1 MKSFKAFLNNLW
13 LYFSLVVTFYCAN
26 LLFAQGAGNSIL
38 FDGSNDYIQ
47 ISDAASLDISSNLT
61 MSAWVKVNSTSYS
74 NAGDNFDDNSIDLN
88 KWTAFVNGN
97 YSVEE
102 NYQNLRITLG
112 NNSSYSIAG
121 YISQNKFYLDGDFD
135 IKVHIDNS
143 GISQPTGYDW
153 ENTAFQINSTD
164 GKYWK
169 FWVSICCNGP
179 NDLRY
184 QTEASDDGHDFS
196 SLTSTDLTVRFVRS
210 GSTITCYGYD
220 VNTEEYTR
228 TFTNT
233 TSSEPVYISMF
244 NQSSGNFTGT
254 TLFDDFVV
262 SAGNVIATLAGKET
276 NGYGISASPTK
287 IVTQIIETYIT
298 KDVTLGTGW
307 NHIAVTY
314 DNSNQKLYLNGV
326 LLSTLSQTGSIPTGA
341 KDLFFG
347 ELLSG
352 NLDEIRIWDVALTQA
367 QIQEM
372 MCKKITSSNLPTGV
386 AWSNLKGYWRMD
398 ETSGTTAAD
407 QTANSNTGTLVNGV
421 SWQTS
426 GAPIGDISAYNYS
439 SPTSVSLAHSDGDS
453 FTVNNI
459 TGSPDGVQIYRVNE
473 APNVTAAPGNITQLF
488 TSRYF
493 GVYVIGGSSPTYTFT
508 YNYNGNPDI
517 GSWENYQD
525 LAKRSNNS
533 TTSWTEANATLNTSS
548 KTLTLTG
555 QTGTEYIDGKENTEQ
570 PVEIICFTAKAINE
584 GIMLNWQTA
593 TEVNNYGFEIERSLF
608 TATPVKTWEKIGFVE
623 GHGNS
628 NAPNDYT
635 FVDTSTPLSTSLI
648 NYRLK
653 QIDFDG
659 AFEYSDIV
667 KIENN
672 LPKEYSLNQNYPNP
686 FNPST
691 TISYGLPFESKVKV
705 EIFNILGQRV
715 DMIANG
721 VESAGVHSTLW
732 DAGHLASG
740 IYIIRINATSVNGN
754 NNFTKAIKM
763 ILMK

>member
-1 MKSFKAFLNNLW
+1 MGAIMKTIRTFSNNLW
-13 LYFSLVVTFYCAN
+13 LYFFLVVIFYCTN
-26 LLFAQGAGNSIL
+26 LLFAQGAGNSTL
-38 FDGSNDYIQ
+38 FDGNNDYIQ

-74 NAGDNFDDNSIDLN
+74 NASDNFDDNSIDLN

-97 YSVEE
+97 YYVEE
-102 NYQNLRITLG
+102 KYQNLRITLG

-143 GISQPTGYDW
+143 GISQPTGNDW

-169 FWVSICCNGP
+169 VWVSICCNGP
-179 NDLRY
+179 NDVRY
-184 QTEASDDGHDFS
+184 QTQATSDSHDNS
-196 SLTSTDLTVRFVRS
+196 GLTSTDLTVRFVRS

-220 VNTEEYTR
+220 VNTEEYSR
-228 TFTNT
+228 TFTT

-244 NQSSGNFTGT
+244 NQSSGDLTGT
-254 TLFDDFVV
+254 TLFNDFVV

-287 IVTQIIETYIT
+287 IVTQINGTYIT
-298 KDVTLGTGW
+298 KDVALGTGW

-341 KDLFFG
+341 KDLFLG

-352 NLDEIRIWDVALTQA
+352 NLDEIRIWDVALTQD

-439 SPTSVSLAHSDGDS
+439 SPTSVSLAHSDGDY

-459 TGSPDGVQIYRVNE
+459 TGSPNGVQIYRVNE

-493 GVYVIGGSSPTYTFT
+493 GVYVVGGSSPTYTFT

-555 QTGTEYIDGKENTEQ
+555 QTGTEYIDGKEDSAQ
-570 PVEIICFTAKAINE
+570 PVEIICFTAKAINK
-584 GIMLNWQTA
+584 GILLNWQTA
-593 TEVNNYGFEIERSLF
+593 TEVDNCSES
-608 TATPVKTWEKIGFVE
+608 
-623 GHGNS
+623 
-628 NAPNDYT
+628 
-635 FVDTSTPLSTSLI
+635 
-648 NYRLK
+648 
-653 QIDFDG
+653 DG
-659 AFEYSDIV
+659 
-667 KIENN
+667 
-672 LPKEYSLNQNYPNP
+672 
-686 FNPST
+686 
-691 TISYGLPFESKVKV
+691 
-705 EIFNILGQRV
+705 
-715 DMIANG
+715 
-721 VESAGVHSTLW
+721 
-732 DAGHLASG
+732 
-740 IYIIRINATSVNGN
+740 
-754 NNFTKAIKM
+754 
-763 ILMK
+763 